1 MEWFFHGFI
10 SLLGWL
16 CKCTNACTC
25 TCTSRAAHLWC
36 KMRSSPEKS
45 GFFPH
50 HKFPPNSLWYTLPYY
65 YYFFKRNKNERK
77 RKNVLTFEWSQSIFS
92 LIDVFLIDEVR
103 RAKTRRAA
111 WDTSP
116 WFGWSYGNIQGMYYL
131 QFLFSSVFCTINIFS
146 FLASLLTRNP
156 LARLFNFWNH
166 KNITC
171 LLV

>member
-1 MEWFFHGFI
+1 MHAPAHARVE
-10 SLLGWL
+10 LLTYGAKWGQVL
-16 CKCTNACTC
+16 R
-25 TCTSRAAHLWC
+25 SRD
-36 KMRSSPEKS
+36 
-45 GFFPH
+45 FFPIIN
-50 HKFPPNSLWYTLPYY
+50 FLSTVYDIPYLNSFL
-65 YYFFKRNKNERK
+65 KRNKNERK